1 MKICPWAK
9 KLMITS
15 SDTLQLDSK
24 YAIGHEMLLLKQSK
38 DVIKKQGKKEN
49 EMFKDKWN
57 VF

>member
-1 MKICPWAK
+1 
-9 KLMITS
+9 MIHFELTVN
-15 SDTLQLDSK
+15 TV

-38 DVIKKQGKKEN
+38 NVIKKQGKKEN